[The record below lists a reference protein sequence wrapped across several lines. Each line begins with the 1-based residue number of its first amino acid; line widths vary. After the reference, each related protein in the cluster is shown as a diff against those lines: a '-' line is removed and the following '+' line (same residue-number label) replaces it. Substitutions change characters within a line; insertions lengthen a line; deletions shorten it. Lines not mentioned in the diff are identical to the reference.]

1 MSLPRLRWP
10 LSLLLCATMA
20 ACSAPPPAPP
30 VAAYTGPVLAIE
42 QIDRGV
48 QIVLP
53 GSVLFESGQARFN
66 TAAAAPFLDRV
77 ADLLSRKTRQRIAVE
92 GHTDTD
98 GPPQLNE
105 QLSRARAQAVADAL
119 AARGV
124 AADRLEVSGFSFSRP
139 VAGNGT
145 EEGKRLNRRVELIV
159 LGEQVATLTAGEP
172 AGAFESAWGRLK
184 EMIDQGLVRPVG
196 AGGAR

>member
-10 LSLLLCATMA
+10 LSLLLCATLA

-124 AADRLEVSGFSFSRP
+124 AADRLGPAHGEDRRGPGATGRRGRRPLSR
-139 VAGNGT
+139 
-145 EEGKRLNRRVELIV
+145 RRDWL
-159 LGEQVATLTAGEP
+159 LGASAL
-172 AGAFESAWGRLK
+172 AGAALSPPALAQSAASGS
-184 EMIDQGLVRPVG
+184 GSGPRP
-196 AGGAR
+196 R